1 MFIIN
6 YGVQAVVR
14 GTIVHNNNC
23 HRICIIG
30 MIANNRMVTRYK
42 NLKRS
47 KLHDVAL
54 LLLKKTSLL
63 SESSNF
69 HTVLPILNIL

>member
-42 NLKRS
+42 N
-47 KLHDVAL
+47 
-54 LLLKKTSLL
+54 
-63 SESSNF
+63 
-69 HTVLPILNIL
+69 